1 MGSISSPFWRE
12 DMPCG
17 WLAPGTQVGMTRIA
31 VVLRK
36 ERHNLGYSE
45 TFVRTHVERLPGD
58 PLLVIGIPGRWKVGT
73 DFIPSR
79 ALVPLAGRWMARRSG
94 ASDVSAQDQRAMA
107 SFLRR
112 AGIGAVLAEYGP
124 SAVSIMDACRDADVP
139 LVAHFHGYDVY
150 TKYVLDTFGRRY
162 GELFSAA
169 AAVVGVSRH
178 MCERLIA
185 LGADPARVHYNSC
198 GADLPPG
205 AEARPHEQPPRF
217 AMIGRLTEKKAPLVT
232 LLAFAR
238 MDIPEA
244 TLDVIGSGPLL
255 DACKHL
261 VWSLRLQDRVQFHGA
276 RPHSQ
281 VIDLLRRARCFVQ
294 HSVTGSDG
302 DREGTPV
309 ALLEA
314 MGLGLPV
321 VATWHGGIPDVVG
334 PRLGSLVPEFDVD
347 AMADAMRKFALDP
360 ELARRTGQ
368 CARNEIRARWT
379 ADHRTRRLAEII
391 EAAVHGRQLAAENR
405 AIASTAQ

>member
-1 MGSISSPFWRE
+1 
-12 DMPCG
+12 
-17 WLAPGTQVGMTRIA
+17 MTRIA

-36 ERHNLGYSE
+36 ERHSLGYSE
-45 TFVRTHVERLPGD
+45 TFVRTHLERLPGN
-58 PLLVIGIPGRWKVGT
+58 PLLVIGIPGRWKAGA
-73 DFIPSR
+73 DFVPPR

-94 ASDVSAQDQRAMA
+94 ASDIARQDRRAMS
-107 SFLRR
+107 SFLRD

-139 LVAHFHGYDVY
+139 LIAHFHGYDVY
-150 TKYVLDTFGRRY
+150 TRYVLDTFGRRY
-162 GELFSAA
+162 GELFSTA

-185 LGADPARVHYNSC
+185 LGANPARLHYNSC
-198 GADLPPG
+198 GADLPCGP
-205 AEARPHEQPPRF
+205 AAMPQEQPPRF

-238 MDIPEA
+238 MGIPEA

-261 VWSLRLQDRVQFHGA
+261 VWSLRLEDRVTFHGA
-276 RPHSQ
+276 RPHSH

-294 HSVTGSDG
+294 HSVTGPDG

-321 VATWHGGIPDVVG
+321 VATRHGGIPDVVG
-334 PRLGSLVPEFDVD
+334 PKLGMLVPEFDIE
-347 AMADAMRKFALDP
+347 AMADGMRRFALDP

-368 CARNEIRARWT
+368 CAREEIRARWT
-379 ADHRTRRLAEII
+379 ADQRTGRLAEII
-391 EAAVHGRQLAAENR
+391 EAAAHGRTPAAENP
-405 AIASTAQ
+405 AIATSAAQ